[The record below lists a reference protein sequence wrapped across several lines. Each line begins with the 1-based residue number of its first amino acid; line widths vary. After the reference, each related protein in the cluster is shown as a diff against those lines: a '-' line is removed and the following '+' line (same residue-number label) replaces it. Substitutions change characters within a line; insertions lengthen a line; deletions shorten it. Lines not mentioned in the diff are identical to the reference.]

1 MPVVALAVLVTS
13 SGCSEL
19 NNCVEGSD
27 EVIVV
32 EGGTTYPDSL
42 VYVSAPT
49 DGPLTPFPAKRP
61 VQFTHG
67 LGVTP
72 FFWDSELSFAPH
84 GTNGA
89 GGGSI
94 SKSAGN
100 PTLLDCMDS
109 DVIVLRNDTCEDGFF
124 VRVVVEAAPEG
135 PTGDHSCTE

>member
-1 MPVVALAVLVTS
+1 MVTLAVLVAT

-27 EVIVV
+27 EVIIV

-42 VYVSAPT
+42 FYESAPT
-49 DGPLTPFPAKRP
+49 DGPLARFPAKRP
-61 VQFTHG
+61 VQFKHG
-67 LGVTP
+67 LGITP
-72 FFWDSELSFAPH
+72 IEWEAELSFAGH

-100 PTLLDCMDS
+100 STLLDCMDS
-109 DVIVLRNDTCEDGFF
+109 DVIVLRNDTCEDDFF
-124 VRVVVEAAPEG
+124 VRVIVEAVPEG